1 MDICCI
7 KDKRVWMFEY
17 ITFPYKVWST
27 ILDVLRFYCKSA
39 KYKYRWFSIDGWKN
53 LEQHFIVLFFYFA
66 LTLFR
71 PFMWSTNS
79 QQGRCRKSMR
89 CLNIEEG
96 KRKKR
101 KQRSSLLIG
110 VRTYNFHR
118 DELKKRMNRNIGYR
132 TWQNR
137 CFEKLDDHPIYTIP
151 NHHPTTMDFLPKTSV
166 KIILAAKWLV
176 RHSSTSHKQ
185 QRRPYSFSSVCILL
199 LCV

>member
-1 MDICCI
+1 
-7 KDKRVWMFEY
+7 
-17 ITFPYKVWST
+17 
-27 ILDVLRFYCKSA
+27 
-39 KYKYRWFSIDGWKN
+39 
-53 LEQHFIVLFFYFA
+53 
-66 LTLFR
+66 
-71 PFMWSTNS
+71 
-79 QQGRCRKSMR
+79 MR

-176 RHSSTSHKQ
+176 RHSKLPTNNSDDLIPSLLSLSFFYVFNLSCGPGIKFTSCKSGKDRTGMAVSLEQ
-185 QRRPYSFSSVCILL
+185 VNTLSREFDLADSEYQRALDTFRR
-199 LCV
+199 